1 MRIAIRATLSMID
14 CAEATQTNGV
24 AEGIV
29 RVDERLDLV
38 HQIGD
43 AVERTP
49 LDRSLAE

>member
-24 AEGIV
+24 AEV
-29 RVDERLDLV
+29 LYASMKRLDLV